1 MDTRTKIQPFDQALA
16 NPPSSDAAI
25 ARGRFDVLTANH
37 CRALS
42 DLASTAAETIALVAA
57 DDPSRPTILDAVSRA
72 QLVAA
77 LGSVDRVIIC
87 DLAQSQQLVASF
99 KPATTV
105 DIEAEVTRD
114 VVCDVLAKHSAM
126 D

>member
-1 MDTRTKIQPFDQALA
+1 MDTRTKIEPFDKALA
-16 NPPSSDAAI
+16 GPSSPSVAI
-25 ARGRFDVLTANH
+25 SYGRFDVLTAEH
-37 CRALS
+37 CRLLS
-42 DLASTAAETIALVAA
+42 ELAAKADETIAVVAA
-57 DDPSRPTILDAVSRA
+57 DDPARPTILDATSRA

-77 LGSVDRVIIC
+77 LGSVGRVIIC
-87 DLAQSQQLVASF
+87 DLAQRERLVAAF

-114 VVCDVLAKHSAM
+114 VVSDVLAKHSVV